1 MGIEPLPIEPKQ
13 GRRRR
18 FSSPLLGTAMNQAE
32 ANKALIR
39 AHYDSAANAYRPS
52 VIDRQVAADF
62 VDHVQP
68 EATGPEGVKAQV
80 RALRAAFPDLTVTI
94 EDLVAEGDLVAV
106 RATWRGTH
114 QGSFRGVPPIGRRI
128 ELCCM
133 AFWRVAG
140 GQIRESWNLIDLPTL
155 MRQLQG

>member
-1 MGIEPLPIEPKQ
+1 
-13 GRRRR
+13 
-18 FSSPLLGTAMNQAE
+18 MNQTD
-32 ANKALIR
+32 ANKAMIR

-62 VDHVQP
+62 VDHAQP
-68 EATGPEGVKAQV
+68 ELTGPAGVKAQA
-80 RALRAAFPDLTVTI
+80 RAFRAAFPDLTVTI
-94 EDLVAEGDLVAV
+94 EDLMAEGDLIAV
-106 RATWRGTH
+106 RSTWRGTH

-128 ELCCM
+128 EFSCM

>member
-1 MGIEPLPIEPKQ
+1 
-13 GRRRR
+13 
-18 FSSPLLGTAMNQAE
+18 MNQTD

-52 VIDRQVAADF
+52 VIDRQVAPDF
-62 VDHVQP
+62 FDHGHP
-68 EATGPEGVKAQV
+68 ETAGPEGVKVQT

-114 QGSFRGVPPIGRRI
+114 QAPFRGVPPIGRRI
-128 ELCCM
+128 ELTCM
-133 AFWRVAG
+133 AFWRCAG

>member
-1 MGIEPLPIEPKQ
+1 MSFEPMPIEPKPD
-13 GRRRR
+13 RMRR
-18 FSSPLLGTAMNQAE
+18 FSSPLLGTAMNQSE

-52 VIDRQVAADF
+52 VIDRQVATDF
-62 VDHVQP
+62 VDHAQP
-68 EATGPEGVKAQV
+68 DATGPECVKAQA

-94 EDLVAEGDLVAV
+94 EDLLAEGDLVAV
-106 RATWRGTH
+106 RSTWRGTH

-128 ELCCM
+128 ELGCM
-133 AFWRVAG
+133 AFWRIAG

>member
-1 MGIEPLPIEPKQ
+1 
-13 GRRRR
+13 
-18 FSSPLLGTAMNQAE
+18 MNQTE

-62 VDHVQP
+62 VDHAQP
-68 EATGPEGVKAQV
+68 GTRGPECVKAQA
-80 RALRAAFPDLTVTI
+80 RTLRAAFPDLSVSI
-94 EDLVAEGDLVAV
+94 EDLAAEGDLVAV

-128 ELCCM
+128 EICGM
-133 AFWRVAG
+133 AFWRIVG
-140 GQIRESWNLIDLPTL
+140 GQIRESWNLIDLPAL

>member
-1 MGIEPLPIEPKQ
+1 
-13 GRRRR
+13 
-18 FSSPLLGTAMNQAE
+18 MNQTD

-62 VDHVQP
+62 VDHAQP
-68 EATGPEGVKAQV
+68 GQPGPECVKAQT
-80 RALRAAFPDLTVTI
+80 RALRTAFPDLAVTI
-94 EDLVAEGDLVAV
+94 EDLVGEDDLIAV

-128 ELCCM
+128 EVSGM

>member
-1 MGIEPLPIEPKQ
+1 
-13 GRRRR
+13 
-18 FSSPLLGTAMNQAE
+18 MNQTD

-62 VDHVQP
+62 VDHAQP
-68 EATGPEGVKAQV
+68 GQIGPECVKAQT
-80 RALRAAFPDLTVTI
+80 RALRTAFPDLTLTI
-94 EDLVAEGDLVAV
+94 EDLVAEGDLIAV

-114 QGSFRGVPPIGRRI
+114 QGSFRGVPAIGRRI
-128 ELCCM
+128 EVSGM